1 MSPAAF
7 LRDRALSVAVA
18 IVCAIAIGSV
28 VAVLGAGPDASVLAA
43 CIVLACAAFALTV
56 DYARRRAFYR
66 DLEQVVGDLDRTYYA
81 TALIEPPDF
90 LEGRLAYEAL
100 QATGKAAADDV
111 AAHKQQAEAYR
122 DYIELWIHEIKTPIA
137 AAALMASGL
146 HGPQAARIKGELD
159 RIEGYVE
166 QALYY
171 ARSTSLVQDYAIR
184 ETSLAEAVREALRKH
199 ARFLIERGVAPTVD
213 VDEDVRVFADVK
225 WLAFVIGQL
234 VANAGKYGASTL
246 RFSVR
251 EEGAGT
257 SDARTVLEVAD
268 DGWGVP
274 AGDVPRV
281 FERLHRRERQACGL
295 VHGHGAV
302 PRGRA
307 VREDGPRRGAGLGRG
322 EGHARAAG
330 VPARSPQARP
340 AVVKGMRFLCLSC
353 GDSGNRRS
361 WHRAGSFDSG
371 LRPPIRMTACGFRP
385 CCLAFS

>member
-281 FERLHRRERQACGL
+281 FDAPSPARTAGVRARPRAWGCTSWPSCARRWVSPWRW
-295 VHGHGAV
+295 
-302 PRGRA
+302 PRKRGRA
-307 VREDGPRRGAGLGRG
+307 RACCWRSRTIAASSTCCRER
-322 EGHARAAG
+322 HALPLPFVQR
-330 VPARSPQARP
+330 
-340 AVVKGMRFLCLSC
+340 
-353 GDSGNRRS
+353 
-361 WHRAGSFDSG
+361 
-371 LRPPIRMTACGFRP
+371 
-385 CCLAFS
+385 

>member
-251 EEGAGT
+251 E
-257 SDARTVLEVAD
+257 VAD

-281 FERLHRRERQACGL
+281 FERAFTGEN
-295 VHGHGAV
+295 
-302 PRGRA
+302 GR
-307 VREDGPRRGAGLGRG
+307 
-322 EGHARAAG
+322 
-330 VPARSPQARP
+330 
-340 AVVKGMRFLCLSC
+340 
-353 GDSGNRRS
+353 
-361 WHRAGSFDSG
+361 RAGSSTGMG
-371 LRPPIRMTACGFRP
+371 LYLVAELCAKMGLAVALASEEGKGTRVL
-385 CCLAFS
+385 LAFPHDRRKLDLLS

>member
-184 ETSLAEAVREALRKH
+184 ETSLAEAVRE
-199 ARFLIERGVAPTVD
+199 
-213 VDEDVRVFADVK
+213 
-225 WLAFVIGQL
+225 
-234 VANAGKYGASTL
+234 
-246 RFSVR
+246 
-251 EEGAGT
+251 EGAGT

-281 FERLHRRERQACGL
+281 FERAFTGEN
-295 VHGHGAV
+295 
-302 PRGRA
+302 GR
-307 VREDGPRRGAGLGRG
+307 
-322 EGHARAAG
+322 
-330 VPARSPQARP
+330 
-340 AVVKGMRFLCLSC
+340 
-353 GDSGNRRS
+353 
-361 WHRAGSFDSG
+361 RAGSSTGMG
-371 LRPPIRMTACGFRP
+371 LYLVAELCAKMGLAVALASEEGEGTRVL
-385 CCLAFS
+385 LAFPHDRRKLDLLS

>member
-281 FERLHRRERQACGL
+281 FDAPSPARTAGVRARPRAWGCTSWPSCARRWVSPWRW
-295 VHGHGAV
+295 
-302 PRGRA
+302 PRKRGRA
-307 VREDGPRRGAGLGRG
+307 RACCWRSRTIAASSTCCRERHALPLPFVRR
-322 EGHARAAG
+322 
-330 VPARSPQARP
+330 
-340 AVVKGMRFLCLSC
+340 
-353 GDSGNRRS
+353 
-361 WHRAGSFDSG
+361 
-371 LRPPIRMTACGFRP
+371 
-385 CCLAFS
+385 

>member
-171 ARSTSLVQDYAIR
+171 ARSTSLSR
-184 ETSLAEAVREALRKH
+184 TMPS
-199 ARFLIERGVAPTVD
+199 ARR
-213 VDEDVRVFADVK
+213 
-225 WLAFVIGQL
+225 
-234 VANAGKYGASTL
+234 AS
-246 RFSVR
+246 
-251 EEGAGT
+251 
-257 SDARTVLEVAD
+257 
-268 DGWGVP
+268 P
-274 AGDVPRV
+274 
-281 FERLHRRERQACGL
+281 
-295 VHGHGAV
+295 
-302 PRGRA
+302 
-307 VREDGPRRGAGLGRG
+307 
-322 EGHARAAG
+322 
-330 VPARSPQARP
+330 
-340 AVVKGMRFLCLSC
+340 
-353 GDSGNRRS
+353 
-361 WHRAGSFDSG
+361 
-371 LRPPIRMTACGFRP
+371 RP
-385 CCLAFS
+385 CGRRCGSMRASSSSAAWRRRWTWTKTFACSPT

>member
-281 FERLHRRERQACGL
+281 FDAPSPARTAGVRARPRAWGCTSWPSCARRWVSPWRW
-295 VHGHGAV
+295 
-302 PRGRA
+302 PRKRGRA
-307 VREDGPRRGAGLGRG
+307 RACCWRSRTTAASSTCCR
-322 EGHARAAG
+322 EGHAL
-330 VPARSPQARP
+330 P
-340 AVVKGMRFLCLSC
+340 LSFVQ
-353 GDSGNRRS
+353 R
-361 WHRAGSFDSG
+361 
-371 LRPPIRMTACGFRP
+371 
-385 CCLAFS
+385 

>member
-281 FERLHRRERQACGL
+281 FDAPSPARTAGVRARPRAWGCTSWPSCARRWASPWRW
-295 VHGHGAV
+295 
-302 PRGRA
+302 PRKRGRA
-307 VREDGPRRGAGLGRG
+307 RACCWRSRTIAASSTCCR
-322 EGHARAAG
+322 EGHAL
-330 VPARSPQARP
+330 P
-340 AVVKGMRFLCLSC
+340 LSFV
-353 GDSGNRRS
+353 RR
-361 WHRAGSFDSG
+361 
-371 LRPPIRMTACGFRP
+371 
-385 CCLAFS
+385 

>member
-274 AGDVPRV
+274 AGACLACSSAPSPARTAGVRARPRAWGCTSWPSCA
-281 FERLHRRERQACGL
+281 RRWVSPWRW
-295 VHGHGAV
+295 
-302 PRGRA
+302 PRKRGRA
-307 VREDGPRRGAGLGRG
+307 RACCWRSRTTAASSTCCR
-322 EGHARAAG
+322 EGHAL
-330 VPARSPQARP
+330 P
-340 AVVKGMRFLCLSC
+340 LSFV
-353 GDSGNRRS
+353 RR
-361 WHRAGSFDSG
+361 
-371 LRPPIRMTACGFRP
+371 
-385 CCLAFS
+385 

>member
-257 SDARTVLEVAD
+257 SDAHGARGGRRRL
-268 DGWGVP
+268 GR
-274 AGDVPRV
+274 AGRRRASRV
-281 FERLHRRERQACGL
+281 RARLHRRERQACGL

-307 VREDGPRRGAGLGRG
+307 VREDGSRRGAGLGRG
-322 EGHARAAG
+322 GGHARAAG

-340 AVVKGMRFLCLSC
+340 AVVNGMRFLCLSC
-353 GDSGNRRS
+353 SDSGNRRS

-385 CCLAFS
+385 RCLAFS